1 MQYTV
6 TYLLDGETREATVD
20 AENAALAAQ
29 EAQDQALG
37 TSTHEQFEL
46 IQVLLLDEVE
56 EYTTP
61 ANDADF
67 DPAKA
72 TLT

>member
-6 TYLLDGETREATVD
+6 TYLLDGESHEMTID
-20 AENAALAAQ
+20 ADNAALAAQ
-29 EAQDQALG
+29 EAQEQALG
-37 TSTHEQFEL
+37 TSTNEQFEL
-46 IQVLLLDEVE
+46 IQVHLIDEVE

-67 DPAKA
+67 DPS
-72 TLT
+72 